1 MKRPSS
7 SSFELW
13 EQLEDMS
20 DAMEEISLSEAA
32 TEPRPSCIPRL
43 FDSQSSETRKH
54 FKVKKWYNVY
64 TGNTPGCY
72 TTWAD
77 ASARTQEIPGAR
89 HEAFKKY
96 EDALHAWRQNCLAVH
111 VHDQGF
117 VDGTVLKGLA
127 PVLEGTSPTSPE
139 PPRACTPP
147 PYQSTFRYASD
158 GKYFTPPS
166 SPATGPSQASSTQ
179 SLSKRRVGQ
188 AMFGP
193 GSPARLPERHSQ
205 VNPVRYWA
213 ISVNGQKTIATTV
226 DHADGIVEEAQLRGV
241 DAVIKQVASVREAEE
256 WFALL
261 ETATDESQH
270 GD

>member
-89 HEAFKKY
+89 HE
-96 EDALHAWRQNCLAVH
+96 
-111 VHDQGF
+111 GF
-117 VDGTVLKGLA
+117 VEGTVLKGLA

-147 PYQSTFRYASD
+147 RISLPFVMLQMASI
-158 GKYFTPPS
+158 
-166 SPATGPSQASSTQ
+166 
-179 SLSKRRVGQ
+179 SLLQVHLLPGRRKHRLRNLRLVGQ

-205 VNPVRYWA
+205 VNPVCYWA

-241 DAVIKQVASVREAEE
+241 DAVIKQVASV
-256 WFALL
+256 
-261 ETATDESQH
+261 
-270 GD
+270 